1 MTSKHSIYYFHCF
14 IITGL
19 TSFRLINISF
29 LYLGPRDFEPSS
41 MARWRKR
48 IFWSPANNLIYL
60 YRVYLHHLSAYH
72 SAIPGNE
79 KRTKVVNLSN
89 PNSWNTNARTI
100 RDFLVRLYV
109 SRCPQ
114 RTTKNLEHRVPI
126 VAEKNSSSE
135 FADRW
140 YGFFFFIKLITRSRE
155 NIVDHFWFKTL
166 LLYCKRNKEKQK
178 RRKDWWKIKNF
189 FFEKD
194 FYET

>member
-1 MTSKHSIYYFHCF
+1 MNVDLIKPKKKEISFSYHIRLLFVWFIHWSSMTSKHSIYYFHCF

-29 LYLGPRDFEPSS
+29 LYLGSRDFEPSS

-140 YGFFFFIKLITRSRE
+140 YRFFFFLS
-155 NIVDHFWFKTL
+155 N
-166 LLYCKRNKEKQK
+166 
-178 RRKDWWKIKNF
+178 
-189 FFEKD
+189 
-194 FYET
+194 

>member
-29 LYLGPRDFEPSS
+29 FFILTRDFERSS

-60 YRVYLHHLSAYH
+60 YRVYLHHLSAYL
-72 SAIPGNE
+72 GNSRKRE
-79 KRTKVVNLSN
+79 KDEGRKFKQPEQLEYEMHALFVT
-89 PNSWNTNARTI
+89 SWSGCM
-100 RDFLVRLYV
+100 

-114 RTTKNLEHRVPI
+114 RVTKNLEHHVP
-126 VAEKNSSSE
+126 KSGQKE
-135 FADRW
+135 FFLRIC
-140 YGFFFFIKLITRSRE
+140 GLLIRIFFIKLITWSRE

-166 LLYCKRNKEKQK
+166 L
-178 RRKDWWKIKNF
+178 
-189 FFEKD
+189 
-194 FYET
+194 